1 MYIAKDMDDFRK
13 DNRMLL
19 RVYKCNQWKT
29 RIFFG
34 SVQSYEKYPTG
45 IVNVGMVKLFK
56 KRQPIGCVREVED
69 LGQIDCLMA
78 RPNTKSCTNILCI

>member
-1 MYIAKDMDDFRK
+1 MYIAKDIDDFRK

-29 RIFFG
+29 RIFFC

-45 IVNVGMVKLFK
+45 IVNERRNGKTIQKTTAYWLCS
-56 KRQPIGCVREVED
+56 GS
-69 LGQIDCLMA
+69 G
-78 RPNTKSCTNILCI
+78 RPWSD